1 MQSTNLSQS
10 TFLGAQ
16 SAALRGNAKKS
27 AARVVKSA
35 RVAKTNAML
44 SMSSGP
50 ATTEGFGSCCFKGA
64 VADKY
69 LSKYG
74 ESAALLENPAW
85 TKDMTKAD
93 IIAKAVLDWAV
104 DNGASVYCHWFQPM
118 GSSGV
123 RHGNS
128 GQVHQSMFD
137 FAKDGTPYYSFTGEQ
152 LLQGETDG
160 SSYPN
165 GGMRATHTAGGY
177 LSVDP
182 YSPIFLRE
190 DTVFIPAAFVS
201 YNGDALDEKTPL
213 HRATAALNTQTK
225 RLLKAMGHD
234 VGSASVYANIGLEQE
249 IFLVPRHAFYRRPD
263 LQFTGRT
270 ITGKIPA
277 RGQEMSDHYMAPISR
292 ATAAFECMRQIQQE
306 CFKMGIPL
314 KTRHR
319 EVAPNQYEFA
329 PMFGNAITQVDQNLM
344 IMQIIEEVASEH
356 GLAALLQEKP
366 FAGVNGSGKHN
377 NWSIG
382 TSDGLNLMNP
392 KQVKAVTGNSEIF
405 PLVMSAIVSAV
416 DKHGDLMRLAIASP
430 GNDFR
435 LGAMEAPPAVM
446 STYLGPS
453 ITDYLNTVKNGS
465 LGDYTPQKKD
475 LAFGTETIPSIQVP
489 AEDRNRTSPFPYGGN
504 RFEFRAAG
512 SSQNV
517 SLVNTVLN
525 TISAEAFKIVADRLE
540 AGEKPLAIAQDLLTK
555 HDKVV
560 FNGNGYD
567 PEWPDEAV
575 KRGIWRIDAG
585 CDAIARFDDDKNVKL
600 FEEMNVF
607 SAKEVTARKSVLLG
621 HYVGTVEMEA
631 MTMIDMINQHVIPS
645 VKKADLGNPN
655 KLGDAV
661 KTLKGAIAEIHK
673 TEDEVKQ
680 AQLARNL
687 RLNTMG
693 DIRGIVDDFEARC
706 PPEDWTLATYPELLF
721 LDTYP
726 ESEYGC

>member
-1 MQSTNLSQS
+1 MIAPN
-10 TFLGAQ
+10 A
-16 SAALRGNAKKS
+16 AALRGGSKK
-27 AARVVKSA
+27 ARATRTTRAS
-35 RVAKTNAML
+35 AML
-44 SMSSGP
+44 TMSSGP
-50 ATTEGFGSCCFKGA
+50 ATTEGFGSACFKGA

-74 ESAALLENPAW
+74 ESASLLANGKW
-85 TKDMTKAD
+85 TKDMAKAD
-93 IIAKAVLDWAV
+93 IVAKAVLDWAI

-123 RHGNS
+123 RHGNT
-128 GQVHQSMFD
+128 GQVHQSMLN
-137 FAKDGTPYYSFTGEQ
+137 FASDGTPYYSFSGEQ

-160 SSYPN
+160 SSFPN

-182 YSPIFLRE
+182 CSPIFIRE

-213 HRATAALNTQTK
+213 HRATSALDKQTK
-225 RLLKAMGHD
+225 RLMKAMGYD
-234 VGSASVYANIGLEQE
+234 ISSASVWANIGLEQE
-249 IFLVPRHAFYRRPD
+249 IFLTPRHAFYRRPD

-270 ITGKIPA
+270 ITGKFPA

-329 PMFGNAITQVDQNLM
+329 PLFGNAITQVDQNLM
-344 IMQIIEEVASEH
+344 IMQVIEEVASEH

-366 FAGVNGSGKHN
+366 FQGINGSGKHN

-382 TSDGLNLMNP
+382 TSDGLNLFNP
-392 KQVKAVTGNSEIF
+392 KQVNEKTGNPEIF
-405 PLVMSAIVSAV
+405 PLVMAAMVSAV
-416 DKHGDLMRLAIASP
+416 DKHGDLMRCAIASP

-453 ITDYLNTVKNGS
+453 MTEFLTTVKNGS
-465 LGDYTPQKKD
+465 LGKYDPKKKP
-475 LAFGTETIPSIQVP
+475 LEFGSESLPSIQVP

-525 TISAEAFKIVADRLE
+525 TIAAEAFKIVADRLE
-540 AGEKPLAIAQDLLTK
+540 KGEKPLAIAQDLLK
-555 HDKVV
+555 AHDKVI

-567 PEWPDEAV
+567 PSWPDEAV

-585 CDAIARFDDDKNVKL
+585 CDAINELDSAKNIKL
-600 FEEMNVF
+600 FEEMGIF
-607 SAKEVTARKSVLLG
+607 TAREVSARKSVLFG
-621 HYVGTVEMEA
+621 HYIGQVEMEA

-645 VKKADLGNPN
+645 VKKADLGNPG
-655 KLGDAV
+655 KLVDAV
-661 KTLKGAIAEIHK
+661 KTLKGALAQIHA
-673 TEDEVKQ
+673 TEDEHK
-680 AQLARNL
+680 AATLCRNM
-687 RLNTMG
+687 RLNTMIE
-693 DIRGIVDDFEARC
+693 IRGIIDEFEARC
-706 PPEDWTLATYPELLF
+706 PPADWTLATYAELLF
-721 LDTYP
+721 FDTFP
-726 ESEYGC
+726 EYSAITEM

>member
-1 MQSTNLSQS
+1 MLSQKVN
-10 TFLGAQ
+10 LAPK
-16 SAALRGNAKKS
+16 ARALRGEAKK
-27 AARVVKSA
+27 ARVVRGS
-35 RVAKTNAML
+35 RVNAML

-50 ATTEGFGSCCFKGA
+50 ATTEGFGSGCFKGA

-74 ESAALLENPAW
+74 ESATLLANGNW
-85 TKDMTKAD
+85 TKDMAKAD
-93 IIAKAVLDWAV
+93 IVAKAVLDWAV

-137 FAKDGTPYYSFTGEQ
+137 FAADGTPFYSFTGEQ

-177 LSVDP
+177 LSIDP
-182 YSPIFLRE
+182 SSPIFLRE
-190 DTVFIPAAFVS
+190 DTVFIPAGFVS

-213 HRATAALNTQTK
+213 HRATTALDKQTK
-225 RLLKAMGHD
+225 RMLKAMGYD

-249 IFLVPRHAFYRRPD
+249 IFLVPRHAYYRRPD

-270 ITGKIPA
+270 ITGKFPA

-329 PMFGNAITQVDQNLM
+329 PMFGNAISQVDQNLM

-366 FAGVNGSGKHN
+366 FDGINGSGKHN

-392 KQVKAVTGNSEIF
+392 KQVNAKTGNAEIF
-405 PLVMSAIVSAV
+405 PLVMAAMVSAI

-453 ITDYLNTVKNGS
+453 ITEFMNNVKNGT
-465 LGDYTPQKKD
+465 LGTYTPQKKP
-475 LAFGTETIPSIQVP
+475 LNFGTDSIPSIEVP

-517 SLVNTVLN
+517 AIVNTVLN
-525 TISAEAFKIVADRLE
+525 TIAAEAFGIVADRLE
-540 AGEKPLAIAQDLLTK
+540 KGDKALSIAQDLLTK
-555 HDKVV
+555 HDKCV

-575 KRGIWRIDAG
+575 KRGVWRIDAG
-585 CDAIARFDDDKNVKL
+585 CDAINELDSAKNVDL
-600 FEEMNVF
+600 FEKMGIF
-607 SAKEVTARKSVLLG
+607 SARECEARKSVLLG
-621 HYVGTVEMEA
+621 HYIGSVEMEA
-631 MTMIDMINQHVIPS
+631 LTMIDMINQHVIPS
-645 VKKADLGNPN
+645 VKRADLGNPG
-655 KLGDAV
+655 KLNDAV
-661 KTLKGAIAEIHK
+661 KTLKGAIASIHAAA
-673 TEDEVKQ
+673 ESDEHKA
-680 AQLARNL
+680 AQIARKM
-687 RLNTMG
+687 RLETMVS
-693 DIRGIVDDFEARC
+693 IRDVIDEFEGRC
-706 PPEDWTLATYPELLF
+706 PPEDWTLATYQELLF
-721 LDTYP
+721 LDTHP
-726 ESEYGC
+726 ESDYV

>member
-1 MQSTNLSQS
+1 LTQQKVFTTKNSQ
-10 TFLGAQ
+10 FAHGA
-16 SAALRGNAKKS
+16 NVKKT
-27 AARVVKSA
+27 AARVA
-35 RVAKTNAML
+35 RSNRAVAAKAML

-50 ATTEGFGSCCFKGA
+50 ATTEGYGAHCFKGA
-64 VADKY
+64 VADQY

-74 ESAALLENPAW
+74 ESASLIANGDW
-85 TKDMTKAD
+85 TKSPAKAD
-93 IIAKAVLDWAV
+93 VVAKAVLDWAV

-123 RHGNS
+123 RHGNT
-128 GQVHQSMFD
+128 GQVHQSMLD
-137 FAKDGTPYYSFTGEQ
+137 FAADGTPSYKFSGEQ

-177 LSVDP
+177 LSIDP

-213 HRATAALNTQTK
+213 HRATDALNKETK
-225 RLLKAMGHD
+225 RMLKALGYT
-234 VGSASVYANIGLEQE
+234 VKGNAFANIGLEQE
-249 IFLVPRHAFYRRPD
+249 IFLVPRNAYYRRPD

-270 ITGKIPA
+270 ITGAMPA
-277 RGQEMSDHYMAPISR
+277 RGQEMCDHYMAPISR

-306 CFKMGIPL
+306 CFKVGIPL

-329 PMFGNAITQVDQNLM
+329 PLFGNAITQVDQNLM

-366 FAGVNGSGKHN
+366 FAGINGSGKHN

-382 TSDGLNLMNP
+382 TSEGLNLMNP
-392 KQVKAVTGNSEIF
+392 KQVAAVTGSNEAF
-405 PLVMSAIVSAV
+405 PLIMAAIVSAV

-435 LGAMEAPPAVM
+435 LGAMEAPPAVI
-446 STYLGPS
+446 STYLGSS
-453 ITDYLNTVKNGS
+453 ITDYFAQVKAGTAGAYVSTKKELN
-465 LGDYTPQKKD
+465 
-475 LAFGTETIPSIQVP
+475 FGTDTIPHISVP

-517 SLVNTVLN
+517 AMVNTVLN

-540 AGEKPLAIAQDLLTK
+540 KGEKPLAITKDLLEK
-555 HDKVV
+555 HEKVI

-567 PEWPDEAV
+567 PEWPEEAV

-585 CDAIARFDDDKNVKL
+585 CDAIAKMTDEKNVKL
-600 FEEMNVF
+600 FGEMGIFNE
-607 SAKEVTARKSVLLG
+607 KECVARREVMLN
-621 HYVGTVEMEA
+621 HYIGTVEMEA
-631 MTMIDMINQHVIPS
+631 LCLIDMINQHIIPS

-655 KLGDAV
+655 KLVDAT
-661 KTLKGAIAEIHK
+661 KTLKGTIAKIHAE
-673 TEDEVKQ
+673 EDKH
-680 AQLARNL
+680 AAANIARDM
-687 RLNTMG
+687 RLETMVS
-693 DIRGIVDDFEARC
+693 IRGVIDEFEKRC
-706 PPEDWTLATYPELLF
+706 PPEDWTLATYKELLF
-721 LDTYP
+721 LDTHDHT
-726 ESEYGC
+726 EYM

>member
-1 MQSTNLSQS
+1 MFTTKNSRFARGANVKST
-10 TFLGAQ
+10 
-16 SAALRGNAKKS
+16 
-27 AARVVKSA
+27 AARVVTA
-35 RVAKTNAML
+35 NRNVAAKAML

-50 ATTEGFGSCCFKGA
+50 ATTEGYGSACFRGA
-64 VADKY
+64 VAEQY

-74 ESAALLENPAW
+74 ETAALLDTPAW
-85 TKDMTKAD
+85 TQSEAKAD
-93 IIAKAVLDWAV
+93 ILASAVLDWAI

-123 RHGNS
+123 RHGNT
-128 GQVHQSMFD
+128 GQVHQSMLKFSS
-137 FAKDGTPYYSFTGEQ
+137 DGTPSYKFSGEQ

-177 LSVDP
+177 LSIDP

-190 DTVFIPAAFVS
+190 DTVFIPSGFVS

-213 HRATAALNTQTK
+213 HRATAALNKETK
-225 RLLKAMGHD
+225 RMLKALGHTVKGD
-234 VGSASVYANIGLEQE
+234 VYANIGLEQE

-270 ITGKIPA
+270 ITGKMPP
-277 RGQEMSDHYMAPISR
+277 RGQEMCDHYMAPISR

-306 CFKMGIPL
+306 CYKIGIPL
-314 KTRHR
+314 LTRHR

-366 FAGVNGSGKHN
+366 FAGINGSGKHN

-392 KQVKAVTGNSEIF
+392 KQVAAVTGSNDIF
-405 PLVMSAIVSAV
+405 PLVMAAVVSAV

-453 ITDYLNTVKNGS
+453 ITEYFEKVKAGTHGAYVSEKKQLN
-465 LGDYTPQKKD
+465 
-475 LAFGTETIPSIQVP
+475 FGTDTIPGIKVP

-517 SLVNTVLN
+517 SMVNTVLN

-540 AGEKPLAIAQDLLTK
+540 KGETPLAITQDLLAK
-555 HDKVV
+555 HDKCV

-585 CDAIARFDDDKNVKL
+585 CDAINEMTSAKNIKL
-600 FEEMNVF
+600 FGEMGVF
-607 SAKEVTARKSVLLG
+607 NEKECGARRTVMLE
-621 HYVGTVEMEA
+621 HYIGQVEMEA
-631 MTMIDMINQHVIPS
+631 LTMIDMINKHVIPS
-645 VKKADLGNPN
+645 VKAADLGNPN
-655 KLGDAV
+655 KLVDAA
-661 KTLKGAIAEIHK
+661 KTIKGAVAKIHA
-673 TEDEVKQ
+673 TEDLH
-680 AQLARNL
+680 AAANLARNM
-687 RLNTMG
+687 RLDTMVS
-693 DIRGIVDDFEARC
+693 IRSIIDEFEGRC
-706 PPEDWTLATYPELLF
+706 PPEKWTLATYDELLF
-721 LDTYP
+721 LDTFP
-726 ESEYGC
+726 ESDYM

>member
-1 MQSTNLSQS
+1 MDYKDHDGDYKDHDIDYKDDDDKL
-10 TFLGAQ
+10 A
-16 SAALRGNAKKS
+16 
-27 AARVVKSA
+27 
-35 RVAKTNAML
+35 L

-50 ATTEGFGSCCFKGA
+50 ATTEGFGSACFKGA

-74 ESAALLENPAW
+74 ESSTLLANGKW
-85 TKDMTKAD
+85 TKDMAKAD
-93 IIAKAVLDWAV
+93 IVAKAVLDWAV
-104 DNGASVYCHWFQPM
+104 ENGASVYCHWFQPM

-128 GQVHQSMFD
+128 GQVHQSMFN
-137 FAKDGTPYYSFTGEQ
+137 FAEDGTPYYSFTGEQ

-160 SSYPN
+160 SSFPN

-177 LSVDP
+177 LSIDP

-213 HRATAALNTQTK
+213 HRATDALDKQTK
-225 RLLKAMGHD
+225 RMLKAMKYD

-249 IFLVPRHAFYRRPD
+249 IFLTPRHAFYRRPD

-270 ITGKIPA
+270 ITGKFPA

-292 ATAAFECMRQIQQE
+292 ATGAFECMRQIQQE

-329 PMFGNAITQVDQNLM
+329 PMFGNAISQVDQNLM
-344 IMQIIEEVASEH
+344 IMQVIEEVASEH

-392 KQVKAVTGNSEIF
+392 KQVNAKTGNPEIF
-405 PLVMSAIVSAV
+405 PLVMAAMVSAV
-416 DKHGDLMRLAIASP
+416 DKHGDLMRAAIASP

-453 ITDYLNTVKNGS
+453 LTEFLNTVKNGS
-465 LGDYTPQKKD
+465 LGEYAPKKKP
-475 LAFGTETIPSIQVP
+475 LEFGSDTLPSIEVP

-525 TISAEAFKIVADRLE
+525 TIAAEAFKIVADRLE
-540 AGEKPLAIAQDLLTK
+540 AGEKPLAIAQDLLKT
-555 HDKVV
+555 HDKCI

-567 PEWPDEAV
+567 PAWPDEAV

-585 CDAIARFDDDKNVKL
+585 CDAINELDSAKNVTL
-600 FEEMNVF
+600 FEGMGIFTAREIQ
-607 SAKEVTARKSVLLG
+607 ARKSVLLG
-621 HYVGTVEMEA
+621 HYVGSVEMEA
-631 MTMIDMINQHVIPS
+631 LTMIDMINQHVIPS
-645 VKKADLGNPN
+645 VKKADLGNPS
-655 KLGDAV
+655 KLVDAV
-661 KTLKGAIAEIHK
+661 KTIKGAVAQIHG
-673 TEDEVKQ
+673 TEDEHK
-680 AQLARNL
+680 AATLARTL
-687 RLNTMG
+687 RLTTMVA
-693 DIRGIVDDFEARC
+693 IREIIDEFESRC
-706 PPEDWTLATYPELLF
+706 PPEDWTLATYSELLF
-721 LDTYP
+721 FDTYP
-726 ESEYGC
+726 ESEYGCGGGGSHHHHHHHHHH

>member
-1 MQSTNLSQS
+1 MLSQKVS
-10 TFLGAQ
+10 LAPKSG
-16 SAALRGNAKKS
+16 ALRRGAKQ
-27 AARVVKSA
+27 ARATRGA
-35 RVAKTNAML
+35 RGVETNAML
-44 SMSSGP
+44 AMSAAP
-50 ATTEGFGSCCFKGA
+50 ATTEGYGAACFRGA
-64 VADKY
+64 VAEKY

-74 ESAALLENPAW
+74 ESAKLLEDQDW
-85 TKDMTKAD
+85 VKSELKAD
-93 IIAKAVLDWAV
+93 VVAKAVLDWAV
-104 DNGASVYCHWFQPM
+104 ENGASVYCHWFQPM

-128 GQVHQSMFD
+128 GQVHQSMMD
-137 FAKDGTPYYSFTGEQ
+137 FAADGTPYYSFSGEQ

-177 LSVDP
+177 LSLDP
-182 YSPIFLRE
+182 SSPIFLRE

-213 HRATAALNTQTK
+213 HRATSALDTQTK
-225 RLLKAMGHD
+225 RMLKAMKYD
-234 VGSASVYANIGLEQE
+234 VGAASVYANIGLEQE

-270 ITGKIPA
+270 ITGKIPP

-306 CFKMGIPL
+306 CFKLGIPL

-329 PMFGNAITQVDQNLM
+329 PMFGNAINQVDQNLM

-366 FAGVNGSGKHN
+366 FAGINGSGKHN

-392 KQVKAVTGNSEIF
+392 KQVNSVTSNSEIF
-405 PLVMSAIVSAV
+405 PLVMAAMVSAI

-453 ITDYLNTVKNGS
+453 LTEFLNTVKEGS
-465 LGDYTPQKKD
+465 LGTYAPAKKP
-475 LAFGTETIPSIQVP
+475 LQFGTDTIPSIQVP

-525 TISAEAFKIVADRLE
+525 TIAAEAFKIVADRLE
-540 AGEKPLAIAQDLLTK
+540 AGEQPLTIAQDLLK
-555 HDKVV
+555 AHDKCV

-575 KRGIWRIDAG
+575 KRGVWRIDAG
-585 CDAIARFDDDKNVKL
+585 CDAINELDSAKNVEL
-600 FEEMNVF
+600 FEKMGIF
-607 SAKEVTARKSVLLG
+607 SAEECTARKSVLLG
-621 HYVGTVEMEA
+621 HYIGQVEMEA
-631 MTMIDMINQHVIPS
+631 LTMIDMINQHVIPS
-645 VKKADLGNPN
+645 VKKADLGNPK
-655 KLGDAV
+655 KLADAV
-661 KTLKGAIAEIHK
+661 KTLKGCVSQVHATMESDEHK
-673 TEDEVKQ
+673 A
-680 AQLARNL
+680 AQMARTM
-687 RLNTMG
+687 RLETMVS
-693 DIRGIVDDFEARC
+693 IREMIDDFEARC
-706 PPEDWTLATYPELLF
+706 PPEDWTLATYSELLF
-721 LDTYP
+721 LDTFP
-726 ESEYGC
+726 ESDFC